1 MTIGVDPVA
10 FTVGSMEVRWY
21 GIIIALCIITML
33 GWTWYFGK
41 KARISPDLL
50 VGAGLAA
57 VVLGVVFSKLLHV
70 IDKFSYYVDN
80 PGDIFDRAGLTVF
93 GAIIGGILGAWL
105 YCRRRKKPFGPLAD
119 VAAPGVALGQVVGR
133 MACTINGCCHGYP
146 TTLPWAYT
154 YTHPASEARPLDVP
168 LHPTQGYEMLANA
181 VFFVVIFWLLRGHLK
196 PSGSLMAAYLV
207 MYASGTAVIRVFRGD
222 TEPFVGPLQ
231 EAQLVSLI
239 MVIICVWILV
249 ARKTRWVVKREMAYE
264 A

>member
-10 FTVGSMEVRWY
+10 FNVGSMEIRWY

-33 GWTWYFGK
+33 VWTWHFGK
-41 KARISPDLL
+41 KAGISADVL
-50 VGAGLAA
+50 VGAGISA
-57 VVLGVVFSKLLHV
+57 VIFGVVFSKLLHV
-70 IDKFSYYVDN
+70 IDKLGYYLDN
-80 PGDIFDRAGLTVF
+80 PANILDRGGLTVF

-105 YCRRRKKPFGPLAD
+105 YCRLRKMPFGPLAD
-119 VAAPGVALGQVVGR
+119 AGAPGVALGQVVGR
-133 MACTINGCCHGYP
+133 MACTVNGCCHGYP

-154 YTHPASEARPLDVP
+154 YTQPASEARPLYVP

-181 VFFVVIFWLLRGHLK
+181 VFFVILFWLLRGHLR

-231 EAQLVSLI
+231 EAQLASVI
-239 MVIICVWILV
+239 VVIICAWILI
-249 ARKTRWVVKREMAYE
+249 ARKTRWVAKPEMAYE